1 MAGRRSKP
9 VQMKVTVIKESTDAE
24 ITERICKAY
33 LREEQTAISRAVKD
47 GFDTLEPVWQRI
59 LAKHRAEIETA
70 RNRNM
75 AMESK

>member
-1 MAGRRSKP
+1 MAGKRSKP
-9 VQMKVTVIKESTDAE
+9 MQMKVTVIKESTDAE

-59 LAKHRAEIETA
+59 LAKHRKEIETA
-70 RNRNM
+70 RNVNM
-75 AMESK
+75 AMEIK